1 MIRLKLNLEEGTV
14 NYNEQ
19 GQLTSAALPNV
30 PNQIKS
36 FGIPVEIKGYIG
48 PKSFFVYSLT
58 STARAFTINEQLT
71 LLRSVGFATVPYV
84 MNENTAGDSL
94 ISTKNQFAQYDAKWI
109 NTVTGDEFKVPE
121 LIQIK
126 KTAWDLLE
134 RTLVLRME
142 CSDGKTYT
150 RADLRDMAYYQPGN
164 MVKLFN
170 NQLLPYQTSHMI
182 NPIPC
187 VCPNCNNPLKK
198 VQIYSDLP
206 LFYKCTSPFCE
217 KIVSDPAP
225 AVTETGA
232 VEFEKE
238 STEPVAA
245 EKEVEEV
252 SPKGTDNADTELE
265 TVAETVSGE
274 NITEAYQPEVTV
286 ETVDSETV
294 ENSVENVESGLI
306 ESENAD
312 KDTIDDNSV
321 SAESNEAELKIE
333 TETAET
339 VEAEDETTAEEEPV
353 VENPVETVEEPTA
366 EEKTAKKLLVINMD
380 CGDLARPYDCV
391 EYTEDTTA
399 KADYILAQRKG
410 GNKNSQALSAET
422 GIDII
427 SIAELEALING

>member
-19 GQLTSAALPNV
+19 GQLTSTPLPNV

-48 PKSFFVYSLT
+48 SKSFFVYSLT
-58 STARAFTINEQLT
+58 SPARGFTINEQLT
-71 LLRSVGFATVPYV
+71 LLRSVGFLTIPYV

-94 ISTKNQFAQYDAKWI
+94 ISTKNQFAQYDAVWI
-109 NTVTGDEFKVPE
+109 NTTTGDEFRVPE

-126 KTAWDLLE
+126 KTAWDLLD

-170 NQLLPYQTSHMI
+170 NQLLPYQTSQMM

-187 VCPNCNNPLKK
+187 TCPNCNNPLKK

-217 KIVSDPAP
+217 KVVSDPAP

-238 STEPVAA
+238 STEPVVP
-245 EKEVEEV
+245 ETEVDEV
-252 SPKGTDNADTELE
+252 SPKIDNSADTELE
-265 TVAETVSGE
+265 TATDAVSGKDLTETVE
-274 NITEAYQPEVTV
+274 VHTEKMFEFESDDA
-286 ETVDSETV
+286 V
-294 ENSVENVESGLI
+294 ENSVEDV
-306 ESENAD
+306 
-312 KDTIDDNSV
+312 
-321 SAESNEAELKIE
+321 
-333 TETAET
+333 
-339 VEAEDETTAEEEPV
+339 ETTAEETVTDAEPV
-353 VENPVETVEEPTA
+353 ENIVETVEETA
-366 EEKTAKKLLVINMD
+366 DVENSVESVETAVEENVVVEPETKTAKLLIINMD
-380 CGDLARPYDCV
+380 CGELAREYDNV
-391 EYTEDTTA
+391 EYTDDTTA
-399 KADYILAQRKG
+399 RADYILAQRKG

-422 GIDII
+422 GIPII
-427 SIAELEALING
+427 SIAELEALINE

>member
-14 NYNEQ
+14 NYNEL
-19 GQLTSAALPNV
+19 GQLTSTALPNV

-58 STARAFTINEQLT
+58 SPARAFTINEQLT

-252 SPKGTDNADTELE
+252 SPKDAHNADSELE
-265 TVAETVSGE
+265 TAETAVLSE

-286 ETVDSETV
+286 ETVDSDTV
-294 ENSVENVESGLI
+294 ENSVEDV
-306 ESENAD
+306 
-312 KDTIDDNSV
+312 
-321 SAESNEAELKIE
+321 
-333 TETAET
+333 
-339 VEAEDETTAEEEPV
+339 ETTEN
-353 VENPVETVEEPTA
+353 VENPVETGETEQVVENSVESVETTEDVENMVENVETETVAEPA
-366 EEKTAKKLLVINMD
+366 KTADKKLLIINMD
-380 CGDLARPYDCV
+380 CGDSAREYDCV
-391 EYTEDTTA
+391 EYTDDTTA

-422 GIDII
+422 GIEII

>member
-48 PKSFFVYSLT
+48 NKSFFVYSLT
-58 STARAFTINEQLT
+58 SPARAFTVNEQLT
-71 LLRSVGFATVPYV
+71 LLRSVGFLTIPYV

-94 ISTKNQFAQYDAKWI
+94 ISTKNQFAQYDAVWI
-109 NTVTGDEFKVPE
+109 NTVTGDEFRVPE

-126 KTAWDLLE
+126 KTAWDLLD

-142 CSDGKTYT
+142 CSDGNTYT

-170 NQLLPYQTSHMI
+170 NQLLPYQTSTMI
-182 NPIPC
+182 NPSPC
-187 VCPNCNNPLKK
+187 TCQNCNNPLKK

-238 STEPVAA
+238 STEPVVA

-252 SPKGTDNADTELE
+252 SPKDAHNEDSELE
-265 TVAETVSGE
+265 TAEAAVFSE

-286 ETVDSETV
+286 ETVDSDTVENSVEDVETTESVENPVETEPVV
-294 ENSVENVESGLI
+294 ENSVENVE
-306 ESENAD
+306 
-312 KDTIDDNSV
+312 T
-321 SAESNEAELKIE
+321 
-333 TETAET
+333 
-339 VEAEDETTAEEEPV
+339 ETTAEPAKAV
-353 VENPVETVEEPTA
+353 D
-366 EEKTAKKLLVINMD
+366 KKLLIINMD
-380 CGDLARPYDCV
+380 CGDSAREYDCV
-391 EYTEDTTA
+391 EYTDDTTA

>member
-19 GQLTSAALPNV
+19 GQLTSTPLPNV

-48 PKSFFVYSLT
+48 SKSFFVYSLT
-58 STARAFTINEQLT
+58 SHARGFTINEQLT
-71 LLRSVGFATVPYV
+71 LLRSVGFLTIPYV
-84 MNENTAGDSL
+84 MNETTAGDSL
-94 ISTKNQFAQYDAKWI
+94 ITTKNQFAQYDAVWI
-109 NTVTGDEFKVPE
+109 NTTTGDEFKIPE

-126 KTAWDLLE
+126 KTSWDLLE

-164 MVKLFN
+164 MVKLMN
-170 NQLLPYQTSHMI
+170 NQLLPYQTSQMM

-187 VCPNCNNPLKK
+187 TCPNCNNPLKK

-217 KIVSDPAP
+217 KVVSDPAP

-238 STEPVAA
+238 STEPVVS
-245 EKEVEEV
+245 ETEVDEV
-252 SPKGTDNADTELE
+252 SPKVDNNETTELE
-265 TVAETVSGE
+265 TAETAVLSE
-274 NITEAYQPEVTV
+274 NITEAYQPEVKV
-286 ETVDSETV
+286 ETVDTDTVENFVEDVETTEPVETEPVV
-294 ENSVENVESGLI
+294 ENSVEGV
-306 ESENAD
+306 
-312 KDTIDDNSV
+312 
-321 SAESNEAELKIE
+321 
-333 TETAET
+333 ETAEDVENT
-339 VEAEDETTAEEEPV
+339 VENVETETTAEDATEQA
-353 VENPVETVEEPTA
+353 TTA
-366 EEKTAKKLLVINMD
+366 DKKLLIINMD
-380 CGDLARPYDCV
+380 CGDLAREYDCV
-391 EYTEDTTA
+391 EYTDDTTA

>member
-19 GQLTSAALPNV
+19 GILTSTPLPNV

-48 PKSFFVYSLT
+48 SKSFFVYSLT
-58 STARAFTINEQLT
+58 SPARGFTINEQLT
-71 LLRSVGFATVPYV
+71 LLRSVGFLTIPYV

-94 ISTKNQFAQYDAKWI
+94 ISTKNQFAQYDAVWI
-109 NTVTGDEFKVPE
+109 NTVTGDEFRIPE

-142 CSDGKTYT
+142 CSDGNTYT

-170 NQLLPYQTSHMI
+170 GQLLPYQTSQMM

-187 VCPNCNNPLKK
+187 TCPNCNNPLKK

-217 KIVSDPAP
+217 KIVSDPTP

-238 STEPVAA
+238 STEPVVP
-245 EKEVEEV
+245 ETEVDEV
-252 SPKGTDNADTELE
+252 SPKVDNSDDTKLE
-265 TVAETVSGE
+265 TAETVVLSE

-286 ETVDSETV
+286 ETVDADTVENAVEDVETTEHV
-294 ENSVENVESGLI
+294 ENSVE
-306 ESENAD
+306 
-312 KDTIDDNSV
+312 
-321 SAESNEAELKIE
+321 
-333 TETAET
+333 T
-339 VEAEDETTAEEEPV
+339 VETEPV
-353 VENPVETVEEPTA
+353 VENSVESVETETTAEPT
-366 EEKTAKKLLVINMD
+366 KTADKKLLIINMD
-380 CGDLARPYDCV
+380 CGDLAREYDSV
-391 EYTEDTTA
+391 EYTDDTTA

>member
-19 GQLTSAALPNV
+19 GQLVSAPVPNV

-48 PKSFFVYSLT
+48 AKSFFVYSLT
-58 STARAFTINEQLT
+58 STARSFTISEQLT
-71 LLRSVGFATVPYV
+71 LLRSVGFLTIPYV
-84 MNENTAGDSL
+84 MNENSAGDSL
-94 ISTKNQFAQYDAKWI
+94 ISTKNQFAQYDAVWI

-126 KTAWDLLE
+126 KTSWDLLE

-150 RADLRDMAYYQPGN
+150 RADLRDMAYFQPGN
-164 MVKLFN
+164 MVKVFN
-170 NQLLPYQTSHMI
+170 NQLLPYQTAQMI

-187 VCPNCNNPLKK
+187 TCPNCNNPLKK

-217 KIVSDPAP
+217 KIVSDPTP

-238 STEPVAA
+238 SIEPVVV
-245 EKEVEEV
+245 EQEVDEV
-252 SPKGTDNADTELE
+252 SPKNTYDENSELE
-265 TVAETVSGE
+265 ATETTVFSE
-274 NITEAYQPEVTV
+274 NITEAYQPEVTI
-286 ETVDSETV
+286 ETVDSDTV
-294 ENSVENVESGLI
+294 ENSVEDV
-306 ESENAD
+306 
-312 KDTIDDNSV
+312 
-321 SAESNEAELKIE
+321 E
-333 TETAET
+333 TESDVENSMET
-339 VEAEDETTAEEEPV
+339 VEAEPV
-353 VENPVETVEEPTA
+353 VENSVESVETTEDVENTVESVETETIAEPA
-366 EEKTAKKLLVINMD
+366 KPFDKKLLIINMD
-380 CGDLARPYDCV
+380 CGDSAREYDCV
-391 EYTEDTTA
+391 EYTDDTTA

>member
-48 PKSFFVYSLT
+48 NKSFFVYSLT
-58 STARAFTINEQLT
+58 SPARAFTVNEQLT
-71 LLRSVGFATVPYV
+71 LLRSVGFLTIPHV

-94 ISTKNQFAQYDAKWI
+94 ISTKNQFAQYDAVWI
-109 NTVTGDEFKVPE
+109 NTVTGDEFRVPE

-126 KTAWDLLE
+126 KTAWDLLD

-142 CSDGKTYT
+142 CSDGNTYT

-170 NQLLPYQTSHMI
+170 NQLLPYQTSTMI

-187 VCPNCNNPLKK
+187 TCPNCNNPLKK

-238 STEPVAA
+238 STEPVVA

-252 SPKGTDNADTELE
+252 SPKDAHNEDSELE
-265 TVAETVSGE
+265 TAEAAVFSE

-286 ETVDSETV
+286 ETVDSDTV
-294 ENSVENVESGLI
+294 ENSVEDVETT
-306 ESENAD
+306 EFVE
-312 KDTIDDNSV
+312 NSV
-321 SAESNEAELKIE
+321 
-333 TETAET
+333 ET
-339 VEAEDETTAEEEPV
+339 VETEPV
-353 VENPVETVEEPTA
+353 VENIVESVETAEDVENTVESVETETTA
-366 EEKTAKKLLVINMD
+366 EPAKAADKKLLIINMD
-380 CGDLARPYDCV
+380 CGDAAREYDCV
-391 EYTEDTTA
+391 EYTDDTTA

>member
-19 GQLTSAALPNV
+19 GQLTSTPLPNV

-48 PKSFFVYSLT
+48 NKSFFVYSLT
-58 STARAFTINEQLT
+58 SPARGFTINEQLT
-71 LLRSVGFATVPYV
+71 LLRSVGFLTIPYV
-84 MNENTAGDSL
+84 MNETTAGDSL
-94 ISTKNQFAQYDAKWI
+94 ITTKNQFAQYDAVWI
-109 NTVTGDEFKVPE
+109 NTTTGDEFKIPE

-126 KTAWDLLE
+126 KTSWDLLE

-164 MVKLFN
+164 MVKLMN
-170 NQLLPYQTSHMI
+170 NQLLPYQTSQML

-187 VCPNCNNPLKK
+187 TCPNCNNPLKK

-217 KIVSDPAP
+217 KVVSDPAP

-238 STEPVAA
+238 STEPVVP
-245 EKEVEEV
+245 ETEVDEV
-252 SPKGTDNADTELE
+252 SPKVDNDATSELE
-265 TVAETVSGE
+265 TPAEAVSGE

-286 ETVDSETV
+286 ETVDADTVENSVEDVETTEPVENSVETVETEPVV
-294 ENSVENVESGLI
+294 ENSVENVE
-306 ESENAD
+306 
-312 KDTIDDNSV
+312 T
-321 SAESNEAELKIE
+321 
-333 TETAET
+333 
-339 VEAEDETTAEEEPV
+339 ETTAEIATEP
-353 VENPVETVEEPTA
+353 A
-366 EEKTAKKLLVINMD
+366 KTADKKLLIINMD
-380 CGDLARPYDCV
+380 CGDLARPYDSV
-391 EYTEDTTA
+391 EYTDDTTA

>member
-19 GQLTSAALPNV
+19 GQLVSAPVPNV

-48 PKSFFVYSLT
+48 AKSFFVYSLT
-58 STARAFTINEQLT
+58 STARSFTISEQLT
-71 LLRSVGFATVPYV
+71 LLRSVGFLTIPYV
-84 MNENTAGDSL
+84 MNENSAGDSL
-94 ISTKNQFAQYDAKWI
+94 ISTKNQFAQYDAVWI

-126 KTAWDLLE
+126 KTSWDLLE

-150 RADLRDMAYYQPGN
+150 RADLRDMAYFQPGN
-164 MVKLFN
+164 MVKVFN
-170 NQLLPYQTSHMI
+170 NQLLPYQTATMI

-187 VCPNCNNPLKK
+187 TCPNCNNPLKK

-217 KIVSDPAP
+217 KIVSDPTP

-232 VEFEKE
+232 VELENE
-238 STEPVAA
+238 SAEPVVV

-252 SPKGTDNADTELE
+252 SPKDTHDENSELE
-265 TVAETVSGE
+265 ATETTVFSE

-286 ETVDSETV
+286 ETVDSDTV
-294 ENSVENVESGLI
+294 ENSVENVET
-306 ESENAD
+306 ESDVE
-312 KDTIDDNSV
+312 NSV
-321 SAESNEAELKIE
+321 
-333 TETAET
+333 ET
-339 VEAEDETTAEEEPV
+339 VEAEPVVENSVESVETTED
-353 VENPVETVEEPTA
+353 VENPVENAETEATA
-366 EEKTAKKLLVINMD
+366 EPAKPFDKKLLIINMD
-380 CGDLARPYDCV
+380 CGDSAREYDCV
-391 EYTEDTTA
+391 EYTDDTTA

>member
-19 GQLTSAALPNV
+19 GVLTSTPLPNV

-48 PKSFFVYSLT
+48 SKSFFVYSLT
-58 STARAFTINEQLT
+58 SPVRGFTINEQLT
-71 LLRSVGFATVPYV
+71 LLRSVGFLTIPYV
-84 MNENTAGDSL
+84 MNETTAGDSL
-94 ISTKNQFAQYDAKWI
+94 ISTKNQFAQYDAVWI
-109 NTVTGDEFKVPE
+109 NTTTGVEFKVPE

-164 MVKLFN
+164 MVKVFN
-170 NQLLPYQTSHMI
+170 DQLLPYQTSQMI

-187 VCPNCNNPLKK
+187 TCPNCNNPLKK

-238 STEPVAA
+238 STEPVVP
-245 EKEVEEV
+245 ETEVDEV
-252 SPKGTDNADTELE
+252 SPKGDNDATSELE
-265 TVAETVSGE
+265 TAETAVLSE
-274 NITEAYQPEVTV
+274 NITEAYQPEVIV
-286 ETVDSETV
+286 ETVDADTV
-294 ENSVENVESGLI
+294 ENSVEDVETT
-306 ESENAD
+306 EPVE
-312 KDTIDDNSV
+312 NSV
-321 SAESNEAELKIE
+321 
-333 TETAET
+333 ET
-339 VEAEDETTAEEEPV
+339 VETEPV
-353 VENPVETVEEPTA
+353 VENSVETVETETTA
-366 EEKTAKKLLVINMD
+366 EIATEPAKTADKKLLIINMD
-380 CGDLARPYDCV
+380 CGDLAREYDNV
-391 EYTEDTTA
+391 EYTDDTTA

-422 GIDII
+422 GIEII
-427 SIAELEALING
+427 SIAELEALLNG

>member
-48 PKSFFVYSLT
+48 NKSFFVYSLT
-58 STARAFTINEQLT
+58 SPARAFTVNEQLT
-71 LLRSVGFATVPYV
+71 LLRSVGFLTIPYV

-94 ISTKNQFAQYDAKWI
+94 ISAKNQFAHYDAVWI
-109 NTVTGDEFKVPE
+109 NTVTGDEFRVPE

-126 KTAWDLLE
+126 KTAWDLLD

-142 CSDGKTYT
+142 CSDGNTYT

-170 NQLLPYQTSHMI
+170 NQLLPYQTSTMI

-187 VCPNCNNPLKK
+187 TCPNCNNPLKK

-238 STEPVAA
+238 STEPVAV

-252 SPKGTDNADTELE
+252 SPKDVYNENSELE
-265 TVAETVSGE
+265 TVETAVLSE
-274 NITEAYQPEVTV
+274 NITEAYQPEVAV
-286 ETVDSETV
+286 ETVDSDTV
-294 ENSVENVESGLI
+294 ENSVEDVES
-306 ESENAD
+306 
-312 KDTIDDNSV
+312 T
-321 SAESNEAELKIE
+321 
-333 TETAET
+333 ET
-339 VEAEDETTAEEEPV
+339 VENLVETVEPEPV
-353 VENPVETVEEPTA
+353 VENTVESVETTEDVENTVENVETETTA
-366 EEKTAKKLLVINMD
+366 ESAKTADKKLLIINMD
-380 CGDLARPYDCV
+380 CGDLAREYDCV
-391 EYTEDTTA
+391 EYTDDTTA

>member
-19 GQLTSAALPNV
+19 GQLTSTALPNV

-109 NTVTGDEFKVPE
+109 NTTTGDEFKVPE

-126 KTAWDLLE
+126 KTSWDLLE

-170 NQLLPYQTSHMI
+170 NQLLPYQTSHMM

-217 KIVSDPAP
+217 KIVSDPTP

-238 STEPVAA
+238 QTAPVVP
-245 EKEVEEV
+245 ETEVEEV

-265 TVAETVSGE
+265 AVAETVSGE
-274 NITEAYQPEVTV
+274 NITEAYQPDVTV
-286 ETVDSETV
+286 ETVDSDTV
-294 ENSVENVESGLI
+294 ENSVENVESVLI
-306 ESENAD
+306 ESENED
-312 KDTIDDNSV
+312 KDTIEDNSV
-321 SAESNEAELKIE
+321 EVESNETEPNAEPVAEAE
-333 TETAET
+333 TETAE
-339 VEAEDETTAEEEPV
+339 AEPV
-353 VENPVETVEEPTA
+353 VEKSVENVET
-366 EEKTAKKLLVINMD
+366 EEKTTAKLLIINMD
-380 CGDLARPYDCV
+380 CGDLARPYDSV

>member
-19 GQLTSAALPNV
+19 GTLTSAPVPNV

-48 PKSFFVYSLT
+48 DKSFFVYSLT
-58 STARAFTINEQLT
+58 SPARSFTISEQLT
-71 LLRSVGFATVPYV
+71 LLRSVGFLTIPYV

-94 ISTKNQFAQYDAKWI
+94 ISTKNQFAQYDAMWI
-109 NTVTGDEFKVPE
+109 NTVTGAEFKVPE

-126 KTAWDLLE
+126 KTSWELME
-134 RTLVLRME
+134 RTLVLKME

-170 NQLLPYQTSHMI
+170 NQLLPYQTAHMI

-217 KIVSDPAP
+217 KIVSDPTP
-225 AVTETGA
+225 AVTEAGT

-238 STEPVAA
+238 STEPVVL
-245 EKEVEEV
+245 ETEVEEV
-252 SPKGTDNADTELE
+252 SPKSTDSENTELE
-265 TVAETVSGE
+265 VITETVSSE
-274 NITEAYQPEVTV
+274 NITEAYQPEVIV
-286 ETVDSETV
+286 ETVDSNTV
-294 ENSVENVESGLI
+294 ENSVETVETDTVVENSVESV
-306 ESENAD
+306 EPSEDVEN
-312 KDTIDDNSV
+312 TVENV
-321 SAESNEAELKIE
+321 E
-333 TETAET
+333 TETT
-339 VEAEDETTAEEEPV
+339 TEDTAEP
-353 VENPVETVEEPTA
+353 A
-366 EEKTAKKLLVINMD
+366 KTTDKKLIIINMD
-380 CGDLARPYDCV
+380 CGDAARSYDNV
-391 EYTEDTTA
+391 TYTEDTTA

-422 GIDII
+422 GIPII
-427 SIAELEALING
+427 SIAELEALINE

>member
-19 GQLTSAALPNV
+19 GQLVSAPLPNV

-48 PKSFFVYSLT
+48 AKSFFVYSLT
-58 STARAFTINEQLT
+58 STARSFTISEQLT
-71 LLRSVGFATVPYV
+71 LLRSVGFLTIPYV
-84 MNENTAGDSL
+84 MNENSAGDSL
-94 ISTKNQFAQYDAKWI
+94 ISTKNQFAQYDAVWI

-126 KTAWDLLE
+126 KTSWDLLE

-150 RADLRDMAYYQPGN
+150 RADLRDMAYFQPGN
-164 MVKLFN
+164 MVKVFN
-170 NQLLPYQTSHMI
+170 NQLLPYQTSTMI

-187 VCPNCNNPLKK
+187 TCPNCNNPLKK

-217 KIVSDPAP
+217 KIVSDPTP

-232 VEFEKE
+232 VEVENE
-238 STEPVAA
+238 STEPVVV

-252 SPKGTDNADTELE
+252 SPKDTYDENSELE
-265 TVAETVSGE
+265 ATETTVFSE

-286 ETVDSETV
+286 DTVDSDTV
-294 ENSVENVESGLI
+294 ENSVEDVET
-306 ESENAD
+306 ESDVE
-312 KDTIDDNSV
+312 NSV
-321 SAESNEAELKIE
+321 DSVE
-333 TETAET
+333 T
-339 VEAEDETTAEEEPV
+339 EPV
-353 VENPVETVEEPTA
+353 VENIVESVETAEDVENTVESVETETTAEPT
-366 EEKTAKKLLVINMD
+366 KVFDKKLLIINMD
-380 CGDLARPYDCV
+380 CGDSAREYDCV
-391 EYTEDTTA
+391 EYTDDTTA